1 MTYTEAEAVVRE
13 YLNDYVPEDAFMA
26 RTEALAAL
34 DEMRREYERD
44 LTWDDWMAWLD
55 AKYPASVF
63 TGESGDEGPRTVVL
77 GRRLADTERRLAE
90 AERALDRLNVEVRSW
105 TPASMLQV
113 NAVRILDAYL
123 ASRDQEDQG

>member
-34 DEMRREYERD
+34 DEMRREYE
-44 LTWDDWMAWLD
+44 
-55 AKYPASVF
+55 AKNAERELAADIATEYRA
-63 TGESGDEGPRTVVL
+63 
-77 GRRLADTERRLAE
+77 RLADAERRLAE
-90 AERALDRLNVEVRSW
+90 TIPVLEYVSLGRGYVDVKTYPDGRARRVL
-105 TPASMLQV
+105 A
-113 NAVRILDAYL
+113 AVL